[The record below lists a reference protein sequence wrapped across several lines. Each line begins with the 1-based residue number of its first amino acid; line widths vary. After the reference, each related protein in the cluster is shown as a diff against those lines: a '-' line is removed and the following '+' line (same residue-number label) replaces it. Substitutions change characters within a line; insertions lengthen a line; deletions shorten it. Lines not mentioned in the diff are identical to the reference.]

1 MSMTLRAIIMIA
13 ELVSLIVAVLYY
25 RKAYKKGKILK
36 YDFVISGIGTLIWI
50 ILSIFIY
57 PTRIFLSNK
66 KLVTL
71 SILSLLWLLILL
83 VNMLIIRDKIKKCTI
98 MFSIITYIIII
109 TVSILLLN
117 FKLDRF
123 VVADVATKTKEIV
136 PMVMWDK
143 VAGFYEE
150 KDGIRNYIFYEDEL
164 DPVVTPYRT
173 KHVEVAN
180 TEKTKPYVI
189 ETITTTTYKNLETK
203 KTSKDYIKKE
213 VKKEY
218 VFYLPTE
225 FYLLKTN

>member
-1 MSMTLRAIIMIA
+1 
-13 ELVSLIVAVLYY
+13 
-25 RKAYKKGKILK
+25 
-36 YDFVISGIGTLIWI
+36 
-50 ILSIFIY
+50 
-57 PTRIFLSNK
+57 
-66 KLVTL
+66 
-71 SILSLLWLLILL
+71 
-83 VNMLIIRDKIKKCTI
+83 